1 VSESALQRWTEEKA
15 SSWLYEVVARAEPD
29 AGKAALFRALATAS
43 DSQAEIIRRELGGGT
58 SFEPFRPTLRLRFV
72 ALVVAAL
79 GPRRCRGLLAAVKV
93 RGLSVYAAAPVAAGT
108 AMPGHA
114 MPTNA
119 AEIGGRHQKLAGGN
133 LRAAVFGVNDG
144 LVSNTCL
151 ILGVAG
157 ASPGSPAVLVAG
169 TAGLLAGAFSMAA
182 GEYVSVRSQREL
194 FEYQIGQEREELELY
209 PEEEAEELA
218 LIYAARGV
226 EVEKAR
232 EIAHVLVK
240 DPATAL
246 DALAREE
253 LGLNPD
259 DLGSPV
265 GAAVSSFL
273 AFSVGATVPLLPF
286 ALRLGDHALAVSVVC
301 AGAALFAVG
310 AALSL
315 FSGRSTAMGGL
326 RMLAIGSAAGA
337 ATWSI
342 GRLLGT
348 GMS

>member
-1 VSESALQRWTEEKA
+1 MSESALERWTDEKA
-15 SSWLYEVVARAEPD
+15 SSWVYESVARAEPD
-29 AGKAALFRALATAS
+29 ATKAALFRSLAVAS
-43 DSQAEIIRRELGGGT
+43 EQQAEIIRRELGDGA
-58 SFEPFRPTLRLRFV
+58 SFGVFRPTLRLRM
-72 ALVVAAL
+72 VAAL
-79 GPRRCRGLLAAVKV
+79 VGVLGPKRCRGLLAAVKV
-93 RGLSVYAAAPVAAGT
+93 RGLSVYDPQPLIAGHV
-108 AMPGHA
+108 MPK
-114 MPTNA
+114 NA
-119 AEIGGRHQKLAGGN
+119 SEVGGRHQGIAGGN

-157 ASPGSPAVLVAG
+157 AAPDSPAVMLAG

-194 FEYQIGQEREELELY
+194 FEYQIGQEREELALY

-232 EIAHVLVK
+232 EIAHMLVK

-259 DLGSPV
+259 DLGSPI
-265 GAAVSSFL
+265 GAAVSSFASFVL
-273 AFSVGATVPLLPF
+273 GAVLPLLPF
-286 ALRLGDHALAVSVVC
+286 AAGFGERALPIALVVS
-301 AGAALFAVG
+301 GAALFAIG
-310 AALSL
+310 ALLSL
-315 FSGRSTAMGGL
+315 FSGRSAFAGGV
-326 RMLAIGSAAGA
+326 RMLTLGGAAGA

-342 GRLLGT
+342 GKLLGVGIT
-348 GMS
+348 